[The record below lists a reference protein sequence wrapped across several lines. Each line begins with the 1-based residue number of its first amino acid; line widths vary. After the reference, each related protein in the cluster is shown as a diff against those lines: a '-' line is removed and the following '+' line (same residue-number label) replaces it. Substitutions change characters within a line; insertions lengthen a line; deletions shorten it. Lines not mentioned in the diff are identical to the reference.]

1 VNEITD
7 GHSKELHPLGQGN
20 AILKRSKIRQNRKQ
34 KRMSLRQDLKN
45 LHIRVSKIIIDEDLN
60 FECGV

>member
-1 VNEITD
+1 
-7 GHSKELHPLGQGN
+7 
-20 AILKRSKIRQNRKQ
+20 LKRSKIRQNRKQ